1 MKRRAALGQKGRW
14 GTEGKEK
21 DEKIA
26 PFSPKFPRG
35 LAPGGKERAQT
46 GWIPAETCG
55 EFVVEEE
62 EVVVVEASL
71 VGFVRVAS
79 WGNSGRRKALG
90 GRSEA
95 RMGEKIK

>member
-1 MKRRAALGQKGRW
+1 
-14 GTEGKEK
+14 
-21 DEKIA
+21 
-26 PFSPKFPRG
+26 

-62 EVVVVEASL
+62 EVVVVEASP

-90 GRSEA
+90 GRSGA
-95 RMGEKIK
+95 RMGEKIIKEKRKIIGPNPRWVASVGGW